1 MAIKESSDE
10 LNPPVVATD
19 SEVSSPRAAR
29 SWKDYLALGIGT
41 CGVGYIP
48 IAPGTFGSI
57 LGIGLFLLLNIL
69 TLQFI
74 LVFTSSENSLR
85 VWPSPVLL
93 ATQLMLITGAFLAG
107 VWASSRAE
115 GIFRRKDSQK
125 LVIDEVAG
133 QLIAL
138 LPLSL
143 GFYLPGWSSILV
155 AFLLFRFFD
164 IVKPFPARQLEMLPA
179 GLGVMADDI
188 VAGAYAAVGVSII
201 IAVLEI
207 ILI

>member
-10 LNPPVVATD
+10 LNPTVVASD
-19 SEVSSPRAAR
+19 SEVPMPRTGR

-57 LGIGLFLLLNIL
+57 VGVGLFLLLHNL
-69 TLQFI
+69 TSQFI
-74 LVFTSSENSLR
+74 LFITGDGFLL
-85 VWPSPVLL
+85 VWPWSVFL
-93 ATQLMLITGAFLAG
+93 ATQLMLITAVTLIGI
-107 VWASSRAE
+107 WASSRAE
-115 GIFRRKDSQK
+115 GLFKRKDPQK
-125 LVIDEVAG
+125 LVIDEVGG

-138 LPLSL
+138 VPAT
-143 GFYLPGWSSILV
+143 PGIDVGWWLIILV

-188 VAGAYAAVGVSII
+188 VAGSYAAVGVSVIML
-201 IAVLEI
+201 VI

>member
-10 LNPPVVATD
+10 LNPTVVAID
-19 SEVSSPRAAR
+19 SEVPSPRTPR
-29 SWKDYLALGIGT
+29 SGKDHLALVIAT

-48 IAPGTFGSI
+48 IAPGTFGSVV
-57 LGIGLFLLLNIL
+57 GIGLFLLLNIS

-74 LVFTSSENSLR
+74 LVFTSTDNSLR
-85 VWPSPVLL
+85 VWPAPVLL
-93 ATQLMLITGAFLAG
+93 AIQLMLITALCLAG
-107 VWASSRAE
+107 IWASSRAE
-115 GIFRRKDSQK
+115 GIFQRKDSQK
-125 LVIDEVAG
+125 LVIDEVTG

-143 GFYLPGWSSILV
+143 GFYLSGWSNILV

-201 IAVLEI
+201 IAILEI
-207 ILI
+207 ILV